1 MNTDLEKMQKN
12 YFKSCSFMLM
22 NNAVFETPMKNVTN
36 HRNMKLVKT
45 EGRRDHLMSKPNYH
59 RTKVFLESLLAIE
72 MKRIRILMNKRVYLD
87 LLTQEMRKTVMPEF

>member
-12 YFKSCSFMLM
+12 DFKSCSLMMM
-22 NNAVFETPMKNVTN
+22 NNAVFETTMKNVTN

-59 RTKVFLESLLAIE
+59 RTKVFPESLLAIE

-87 LLTQEMRKTVMPEF
+87 LLTQETRKTVMPEF